1 MSSLDQCQEDLSAAR
16 QQYSQASEALHL
28 TNEELLLIHEAL
40 QTTLEKFETSN
51 DRMRRNIAE
60 LEDRED
66 RLVAELDGVI
76 KALEAVTSD
85 IPTLIERLK
94 TQRALLLSAK
104 SGRKP

>member
-1 MSSLDQCQEDLSAAR
+1 MNSLDQCQKDLSAAR
-16 QQYSQASEALHL
+16 RQYSEVNEALHL

-66 RLVAELDGVI
+66 ILIAELDAVI
-76 KALEAVTSD
+76 NAFQEVTSD
-85 IPTLIERLK
+85 IPALVERLK
-94 TQRALLLSAK
+94 AQRKLLLSAK
-104 SGRKP
+104 SVRKP